1 MKMANRTRTNRI
13 EFCLNEEEQKIF
25 DKKFE
30 LSGMKSRAHFLRKLI
45 LYGFVYDVDYSYLR
59 NYNVELGRISSS
71 LNQIAARIN
80 STNNIYQEDINEVKE
95 LMNKVWHTQKSM
107 LSKQPLIKR

>member
-1 MKMANRTRTNRI
+1 MENRTRTNRI

-45 LYGFVYDVDYSYLR
+45 LYGFIKTCLQLQMRFFVK
-59 NYNVELGRISSS
+59 
-71 LNQIAARIN
+71 
-80 STNNIYQEDINEVKE
+80 TKNNIEN
-95 LMNKVWHTQKSM
+95 T
-107 LSKQPLIKR
+107 